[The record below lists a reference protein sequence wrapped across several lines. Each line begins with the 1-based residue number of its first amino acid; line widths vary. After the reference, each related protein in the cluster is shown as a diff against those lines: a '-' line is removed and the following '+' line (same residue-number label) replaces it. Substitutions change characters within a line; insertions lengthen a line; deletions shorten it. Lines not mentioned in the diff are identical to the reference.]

1 MSSGGPRGT
10 RLRRSQDLGMSVR
23 CGHRA
28 LQTSVVRL
36 SEAIAAAPPLDGTPK
51 HYSPKV
57 QQLVNDIASLTLIE
71 VSDLNELLKVGLVW
85 ITSDSPASSPAQHA
99 RPGAPLLVQVGPA
112 CLLWGS
118 PSCVSCRYRAV
129 CPSWCTPSWS
139 RNFCNG
145 LGRFFPSGPQ
155 ENRDCHMAKKL
166 VESLPQEIKANVSK
180 EEAEKLKAALEAAGG
195 TVLLE

>member
-1 MSSGGPRGT
+1 FLLLAVKHRNTLLIALLEPTPYRGGG
-10 RLRRSQDLGMSVR
+10 VCV

-85 ITSDSPASSPAQHA
+85 ITSDSPASSPAIA
-99 RPGAPLLVQVGPA
+99 GRPSMPSLGLPFLCVLQVQGCVPILVHPLL
-112 CLLWGS
+112 
-118 PSCVSCRYRAV
+118 
-129 CPSWCTPSWS
+129 
-139 RNFCNG
+139 
-145 LGRFFPSGPQ
+145 
-155 ENRDCHMAKKL
+155 AKKL

>member
-1 MSSGGPRGT
+1 MENDFRAASRRLWSSIR
-10 RLRRSQDLGMSVR
+10 RLRAGK

-85 ITSDSPASSPAQHA
+85 ITSDSPASSPAMSDCLGALPSPCLTHA
-99 RPGAPLLVQVGPA
+99 FSGAPLLV
-112 CLLWGS
+112 CLAG
-118 PSCVSCRYRAV
+118 
-129 CPSWCTPSWS
+129 T
-139 RNFCNG
+139 G
-145 LGRFFPSGPQ
+145 L
-155 ENRDCHMAKKL
+155 CAKKL

>member
-1 MSSGGPRGT
+1 MNCT
-10 RLRRSQDLGMSVR
+10 RLCIRTALRIGPKALRQDLGMSVR

-71 VSDLNELLKVGLVW
+71 VSDLNELLK
-85 ITSDSPASSPAQHA
+85 I
-99 RPGAPLLVQVGPA
+99 GPA
-112 CLLWGS
+112 CPSWGS
-118 PSCVSCRYRAV
+118 PPSAGRPSMPSLGLPFLCV
-129 CPSWCTPSWS
+129 
-139 RNFCNG
+139 
-145 LGRFFPSGPQ
+145 LQ
-155 ENRDCHMAKKL
+155 AKKL

>member
-1 MSSGGPRGT
+1 MNCT
-10 RLRRSQDLGMSVR
+10 RLCIRTALRIGPKALRQDLGMSVR

-71 VSDLNELLKVGLVW
+71 VSDLNELLKVGLV
-85 ITSDSPASSPAQHA
+85 Q
-99 RPGAPLLVQVGPA
+99 G
-112 CLLWGS
+112 
-118 PSCVSCRYRAV
+118 CV
-129 CPSWCTPSWS
+129 PI
-139 RNFCNG
+139 
-145 LGRFFPSGPQ
+145 L
-155 ENRDCHMAKKL
+155 AKKL